1 MNMQTT
7 DDALQ
12 PLLGALREGATLV
25 TVNNRLARHWR
36 ATFTRH
42 AAASRSVWPAP
53 DILPWGG
60 WLRRLWAEA
69 SWLDGDAP
77 LLLDAQQAA
86 QVWQDIIQE
95 DAPALLQVAGSAR
108 LAQEAWGLV
117 QGWRLSLPFDPL
129 ECNDDVLHFQRWAER
144 FARECEKQ
152 GWLDEA
158 RLPARLIE
166 AFGAGRI
173 TPPAHILLLGFEDWT
188 PVQEAL
194 LEALAQRGTRVERLA
209 GLSME
214 GGVNPSPKAAAAAQ
228 LPLML
233 EETPRQG
240 RISFPD
246 ATREDE
252 AAARWARAWLERNPS
267 ARLAIIAPDLGERR
281 ARLSRL
287 LDAQLAPQALLP
299 GMSDTP
305 RPWNIS
311 LGTPLI
317 EHGMVR
323 AAFLVFALGDARLE
337 LDTLGQALRSPFLG
351 GFEQER
357 DARALLD
364 ARLRQQGERRVAREH
379 VRRQAAEGGCPLFG
393 RVLARLHEHQQ
404 GQPRQQSPAAWA
416 TTLREALRLAGWPG
430 DAVLDS
436 PSFQLRQ
443 AWFEALAKLAR
454 LEIVR
459 PRMTRG
465 EALAQLRTLAVETL
479 FQPEAAQDARVQVLG
494 PLEAVGLAFD
504 AVWLL
509 GMHHEQWPP
518 DARPNPFLPMR
529 LQARLGLPHASPKR
543 ELDYLRRISARL
555 LMLAPEVI
563 VSHPQQDGG
572 RELEPSPLFDHLP
585 EMDGPPESS
594 GLPLPEQ
601 WGEGV
606 ALESLTDPQAP
617 PLAQGEVAP
626 GGARMLELQSACPF
640 RAFAELRLRA
650 QPLEEPDLGP
660 DARVRGVLLHA
671 LLERVWGELHDQATL
686 LALEE
691 AALAARVQR
700 HAGEV
705 VAEEARKR
713 RNLWPERLQRLEI
726 ERLSALALEW
736 LALERERPPFT
747 VEDREAVRG
756 IEIAG
761 LRLKVKLD
769 RVDRLADGG
778 RMIIDYKTGRAALA
792 DWAGERPAAP
802 QLPLYAVS
810 QENIHAMAFAQVR
823 PGEMRLLGQGDG
835 VEGLKP
841 AEPDWTAQ
849 LAVWQEVLTR
859 LAGDFRAGQAVV
871 DPRAPNVCTTCPL
884 GMLCRIHELAGV
896 GHALEE
902 EGDD

>member
-12 PLLGALREGATLV
+12 PLLGALCAGATLV

-36 ATFTRH
+36 TLYTRH

-60 WLRRLWAEA
+60 WLSRLWTEA

-86 QVWQDIIQE
+86 QVWQDILQE

-117 QGWRLSLPFDPL
+117 QEWRLSLPFDPL

-152 GWLDEA
+152 DWLDEA

-166 AFGAGRI
+166 ALDAGRI

-209 GLSME
+209 GLALE
-214 GGVNPSPKAAAAAQ
+214 GRVNPNPKAVPAAQ

-233 EETPRQG
+233 EDTPRWG
-240 RISFPD
+240 RIRFPD
-246 ATREDE
+246 AAREDE

-267 ARLAIIAPDLGERR
+267 ARLAIIAPDLKDRR
-281 ARLSRL
+281 ARLARL
-287 LDAQLAPQALLP
+287 LDAQLVPQTLLP
-299 GMSDTP
+299 GSSDTP

-351 GFEQER
+351 GFAQER

-404 GQPRQQSPAAWA
+404 GQPRQQSPAGWA
-416 TTLREALRLAGWPG
+416 QTLREALRLAGWPG
-430 DAVLDS
+430 DAALDS

-465 EALAQLRTLAVETL
+465 EALAQLRTLAAETL
-479 FQPEAAQDARVQVLG
+479 FQPEAVQDARVQVLG

-518 DARPNPFLPMR
+518 EARPNPFLPMR

-555 LMLAPEVI
+555 LMLAPEGI

-585 EMDGPPESS
+585 EWGGPPEAS

-601 WGEGV
+601 WGAGV
-606 ALESLTDPQAP
+606 ALEGFTDAQAP
-617 PLAQGEVAP
+617 AMVEGEVAP

-686 LALEE
+686 LALDETS
-691 AALAARVQR
+691 LAARVR
-700 HAGEV
+700 EHALEV
-705 VAEEARKR
+705 VAKEARRR

-726 ERLSALALEW
+726 ERLTTLALEW
-736 LALERERPPFT
+736 LALERGRPPFS
-747 VEDREAVRG
+747 VEAREMVQD

-778 RMIIDYKTGRAALA
+778 RMIIDYKTGQAKLA
-792 DWAGERPAAP
+792 DWSGERPAAP

-810 QENIHAMAFAQVR
+810 QENIRAMAFAQVR

-849 LAVWQEVLTR
+849 LAAWQKVLTR
-859 LAGDFRAGQAVV
+859 LAEDFRAGQAVV
-871 DPRAPNVCTTCPL
+871 DPRAPKVCTTCSL
-884 GMLCRIHELAGV
+884 GMLCRIHELAGP

-902 EGDD
+902 DNDD